1 MGRGN
6 PTLPPVRRR
15 GWPVRGRTEGLHPP
29 PVQAQRPHPHPA
41 PGASTA
47 PKSPPYLD
55 NPKKGYRHYTKQPL
69 VLKRRQVSGTGYRDF
84 SGNGPRLVGCV
95 GTSSVVPGFKGCWYR
110 PDADGEPPLR
120 QKAETPG
127 FKGCWYRPD
136 ADGEPPPR

>member
-41 PGASTA
+41 PGAATA

-69 VLKRRQVSGTGYRDF
+69 VLKRRQVSGI
-84 SGNGPRLVGCV
+84 RLQ
-95 GTSSVVPGFKGCWYR
+95 GF
-110 PDADGEPPLR
+110 LR
-120 QKAETPG
+120 ERASASRLCGHFLGGSWVQRVLVSARRGQRTTPQT
-127 FKGCWYRPD
+127 KS
-136 ADGEPPPR
+136 